1 MWMISIRYS
10 SSTEVRN
17 RWRINMKA
25 IIIFVFSLLFMYL
38 DFLFAEFSP
47 VMVSGLEVYFVPR
60 LLLMYVL
67 LISIYVSPSMSAFI
81 GIVTGLMLDVY
92 TGSVYGVH
100 AFGMVAFIAF
110 MHTAFRVFYKDF
122 VAMAFVILLLTFLYE
137 TYIYFIYRVLDLIYM
152 PIFDYL
158 ALRAAPGLL
167 LNALLF
173 FFVFVT
179 ALKTSKVRN
188 NLPSRH

>member
-110 MHTAFRVFYKDF
+110 MHTAFRAFYKDF
-122 VAMAFVILLLTFLYE
+122 VVMAFVIVLLTFSTVPYC
-137 TYIYFIYRVLDLIYM
+137 YFLSRVLALIYM
-152 PIFDYL
+152 PIFDDV
-158 ALRAAPGLL
+158 APRAAAGLL

-173 FFVFVT
+173 FFVVV
-179 ALKTSKVRN
+179 AAINASKVGN
-188 NLPSRH
+188 SLPSGH

>member
-1 MWMISIRYS
+1 
-10 SSTEVRN
+10 
-17 RWRINMKA
+17 MKA
-25 IIIFVFSLLFMYL
+25 IIIFLFSLLFMYL

-47 VMVSGLEVYFVPR
+47 VMFSGLEVYFVPR

-92 TGSVYGVH
+92 IGSVYGVH
-100 AFGMVAFIAF
+100 AFGMVAFVAF

-137 TYIYFIYRVLDLIYM
+137 TYIYFIYRVLDLVYM

-158 ALRAAPGLL
+158 ALRAAPSLL

-188 NLPSRH
+188 NLQSRH